1 MSNKR
6 WIEGGKLCF
15 VLNHVGLI
23 VGWDVATA
31 NVYDGS
37 EFQEL
42 AERHTQHMVLF
53 SDEAFVKKDWHPEN
67 LKICKRGEW
76 NTRMIVETVLSMLT
90 LVCHFKKV
98 MHRKWEYFK
107 SRLAYT
113 MARFNILVQRN
124 GIQVDEKGNVH
135 FPLAPFRL

>member
-1 MSNKR
+1 M
-6 WIEGGKLCF
+6 
-15 VLNHVGLI
+15 LNHVGLI
-23 VGWDVATA
+23 VDWDVATA

-37 EFQEL
+37 QFQQI

-76 NTRMIVETVLSMLT
+76 NTRMIVETVLSILT

-98 MHRKWEYFK
+98 MHRAWTYFK
-107 SRLAYT
+107 TRVGFTLAL
-113 MARFNILVQRN
+113 FNILVQWY
-124 GIQVDEKGNVH
+124 GLPVEEDGFV
-135 FPLAPFRL
+135 PLSIAEFSL